1 MAQPFEDMMSTADL
15 IGASVQHSAA
25 ASVIQ
30 GRYRQRPGNGSP
42 HPKSREGSF
51 NLRKAPV
58 ERSLVEGMILDKHTN
73 NAASVI
79 QGRYR
84 QRPGHGSQG
93 LAASARQGFS
103 LRKGASPSE
112 PQSLPQRSAS
122 GARAAH
128 GSTAAGSEQNTAL
141 RQSEAACFIQRF
153 VRRQTKGKQQAL
165 QAMTLALTLS
175 LSPSLSPSLTLTLP
189 RGVSGSSS
197 SSCVSN
203 SSTQRSPAPQP

>member
-58 ERSLVEGMILDKHTN
+58 ERSLIEGMILDKHTN

-128 GSTAAGSEQNTAL
+128 DSPAAGSE
-141 RQSEAACFIQRF
+141 QSEAACFIQRF
-153 VRRQTKGKQQAL
+153 VRRQTKGKLQAL
-165 QAMTLALTLS
+165 QAMSLALTLS
-175 LSPSLSPSLTLTLP
+175 LSLSLSLTLTLP
-189 RGVSGSSS
+189 RGSGSSS

-203 SSTQRSPAPQP
+203 SSTQRSPTPQP